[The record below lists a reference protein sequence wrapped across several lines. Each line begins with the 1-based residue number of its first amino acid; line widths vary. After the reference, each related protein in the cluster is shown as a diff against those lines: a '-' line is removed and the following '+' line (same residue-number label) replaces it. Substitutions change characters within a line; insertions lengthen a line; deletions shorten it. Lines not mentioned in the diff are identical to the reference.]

1 MQYEVDYMAVG
12 DGEKWGDAICMRF
25 WNLSWPRNEWS
36 VVVIDWGF
44 TDSWENLVNHI
55 TKLYWTNDVN
65 LVIATHPDADHILWL
80 HVVLEKLNVAQ
91 LAMHLPW
98 NHASD
103 IKELFKNSDISTTR
117 LETKIEKA
125 LKNASD
131 LEDFAISKWI
141 EVIEPFQWMEWF
153 WWILKILWPS
163 KEYYEWLIPQFRE
176 TPKAKESV
184 FETIWKSFSDA
195 INWIE
200 DQFDIDLLDDDTD
213 TTSAENNSSVISF
226 FQIWERK
233 ILFTGDSWK
242 TALHN
247 ALDFAEANNLDLTNL
262 SLFDVPHHG
271 SKRNISSKILNRI
284 SASMAFVSAPKESIK
299 HPSKKVTNWLKKKGM
314 NVWITRWQNICHYE
328 WGLNRSW
335 WGPLQLEEFHEK
347 VED

>member
-12 DGEKWGDAICMRF
+12 DGEKGGDAICMRF
-25 WNLSWPRNEWS
+25 GNLSGPRNEWS
-36 VVVIDWGF
+36 VVVIDGGF
-44 TDSWENLVNHI
+44 TDSGENLVNHI
-55 TKLYWTNDVN
+55 TKLYGTNDVN
-65 LVIATHPDADHILWL
+65 LVIATHPDADHILGL

-131 LEDFAISKWI
+131 LEDFAISKGI
-141 EVIEPFQWMEWF
+141 EVIEPFQGMEGF
-153 WWILKILWPS
+153 GGILKILGPS
-163 KEYYEWLIPQFRE
+163 KEYYEGLIPQFRE

-184 FETIWKSFSDA
+184 FETIGKSFSDA

-226 FQIWERK
+226 FQIGERK
-233 ILFTGDSWK
+233 ILFTGDSGK

-299 HPSKKVTNWLKKKGM
+299 HPSKKVTNGLKKKGM
-314 NVWITRWQNICHYE
+314 NVGITRGQNICHYE
-328 WGLNRSW
+328 GGLNRSG